1 MAPTQALLPSEPP
14 AASSGA
20 ACISL
25 VAYENVVW
33 IDALLDNALT
43 LTGAHVA
50 LHLNALSA
58 YDAFDLERW
67 AAMERVVLSQERV
80 AVSRNTG
87 SILYAHLINARTL
100 NASFPCTEIVLQA
113 SNMAWV
119 RPGMDAEVTRRH
131 SFLTDDAALAN
142 VSAASCSALYAGRV
156 GANQIC
162 SAALRSPIVQHL
174 SRKRGLWTWKAHEGS
189 FYPLAWVLEF
199 GAVLD
204 SWAQANRFNVLGATP
219 MPEEFWLPI
228 WVLNE
233 KADALAEASGPQ
245 VAMRGPE
252 DCDYCISREA
262 IDGIRTNGGPYFG
275 VKRVERDL
283 SNEVTQ
289 YVFSLA
295 LRERLEVRPRV
306 RRAHSRE
313 L

>member
-1 MAPTQALLPSEPP
+1 M
-14 AASSGA
+14 
-20 ACISL
+20 
-25 VAYENVVW
+25 V
-33 IDALLDNALT
+33 
-43 LTGAHVA
+43 H
-50 LHLNALSA
+50 
-58 YDAFDLERW
+58 
-67 AAMERVVLSQERV
+67 
-80 AVSRNTG
+80 
-87 SILYAHLINARTL
+87 AR
-100 NASFPCTEIVLQA
+100 
-113 SNMAWV
+113 
-119 RPGMDAEVTRRH
+119 RR
-131 SFLTDDAALAN
+131 
-142 VSAASCSALYAGRV
+142 
-156 GANQIC
+156 
-162 SAALRSPIVQHL
+162 
-174 SRKRGLWTWKAHEGS
+174 RGLWTWKAHEGS

-295 LRERLEVRPRV
+295 LRERLRPSRY
-306 RRAHSRE
+306 SRE

>member
-1 MAPTQALLPSEPP
+1 MPPARAVAPLEPP
-14 AASSGA
+14 A
-20 ACISL
+20 ISAE
-25 VAYENVVW
+25 V
-33 IDALLDNALT
+33 ALLSRGSSSNAT
-43 LTGAHVA
+43 ASTGA
-50 LHLNALSA
+50 
-58 YDAFDLERW
+58 
-67 AAMERVVLSQERV
+67 
-80 AVSRNTG
+80 
-87 SILYAHLINARTL
+87 
-100 NASFPCTEIVLQA
+100 
-113 SNMAWV
+113 
-119 RPGMDAEVTRRH
+119 
-131 SFLTDDAALAN
+131 
-142 VSAASCSALYAGRV
+142 RV

-162 SAALRSPIVQHL
+162 SAALSSPIVQHL
-174 SRKRGLWTWKAHEGS
+174 SRRRGLWTWKAHEGS

-204 SWAQANRFNVLGATP
+204 SWAQANRFNVLAATP

-233 KADALAEASGPQ
+233 KAETSAEASGPQ

-262 IDGIRTNGGPYFG
+262 VDGIRTNGGPYFG

-295 LRERLEVRPRV
+295 LRERLRPSRY
-306 RRAHSRE
+306 SRE